1 MQAYNTNP
9 LQEEERSRARAE
21 KADRFWNAFQ
31 ITENGKVKSTLLLNS
46 FCLAAVFIAI
56 YFAAFALMLTPLQSM
71 VENAP
76 VWVGNLVGAVVPAFI
91 GTLACLAMF
100 PLFKEKRTIP
110 CTYLWIFVLAVAC
123 LVTMVIML
131 WGENGTIILLMQFM
145 GLFILCPVVFG
156 SVGSALLYKRWRMAH
171 PLVSDNEKL
180 RR

>member
-9 LQEEERSRARAE
+9 LQEEERNRVRAE

-46 FCLAAVFIAI
+46 FCMAAVFIAI
-56 YFAAFALMLTPLQSM
+56 YFGAFALMLTPLQTM

-76 VWVGNLVGAVVPAFI
+76 VWVGNLVGAVVPSLF
-91 GTLACLAMF
+91 GTLVCLAMF

-110 CTYLWIFVLAVAC
+110 CTYLWIFLLAVAC
-123 LVTMVIML
+123 LITLVIML
-131 WGENGTIILLMQFM
+131 WGESGTIKLLLQFM
-145 GLFILCPVVFG
+145 GLFVLCPVVLGGFG
-156 SVGSALLYKRWRMAH
+156 SVWLYKRWRMAH
-171 PLVSDNEKL
+171 PLASDNEIL